1 MRWCRTKRTQ
11 VLTPLIT
18 SAFYSQL
25 FHIWRNKISNCTQIS
40 CWLGLA
46 ESNCLWSKEIS
57 DPRPLRQKPTNQ
69 YGYEW
74 KCIFCDTH
82 THIYIYLFCSYYKPG
97 TKVSLLKIK
106 TIMAKRWVIAKYAN
120 HFVLYFRC
128 IVLFNPLMIMCSFY
142 PSFFSEGY

>member
-1 MRWCRTKRTQ
+1 MRWWRTKRTQ

-25 FHIWRNKISNCTQIS
+25 FHIWRNKISSCTQIS

-57 DPRPLRQKPTNQ
+57 DPRPLRQNQLTNMDMNENV
-69 YGYEW
+69 Y
-74 KCIFCDTH
+74 FVTH
-82 THIYIYLFCSYYKPG
+82 THTHTPTHLFCSYYNLG

-106 TIMAKRWVIAKYAN
+106 TVMAKIWVIAKNAN

-142 PSFFSEGY
+142 PSFFSEG